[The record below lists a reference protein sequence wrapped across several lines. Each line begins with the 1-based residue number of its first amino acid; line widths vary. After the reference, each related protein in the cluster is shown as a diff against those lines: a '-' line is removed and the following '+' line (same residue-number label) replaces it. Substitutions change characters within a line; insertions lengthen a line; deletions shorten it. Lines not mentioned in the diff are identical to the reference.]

1 MTTDRTTATKR
12 VPISPLRRTALVAG
26 VLYLLSFVSIP
37 TLALYG
43 PVRDLNYIVG
53 PGPDTPVIFGG
64 VLEIIVALAC
74 IGTAVVLYPVVK
86 RQNEAAALGFVGVR
100 VLEASTIFLCVVSL
114 LSVVTLRQAG
124 VGADGLLAS
133 QALVAFHDWIFLLGQ
148 GFLPAVNA
156 LLLGSLLYQS
166 RLVPRVL
173 PVIGFIG
180 AALLVVSVAATL
192 FDLWGQLSAASALLT
207 LPIAVWEFSLG
218 VYLIVK
224 GFSPRPSQLPWRLP
238 DDYCRTKFATRQ
250 SFHTLVTTAARGP
263 RWTRFSESKL
273 AVMR

>member
-1 MTTDRTTATKR
+1 MTADRTTATKR
-12 VPISPLRRTALVAG
+12 VPMSPLRRTALVAG
-26 VLYLLSFVSIP
+26 VLYLLTFVSIP

-43 PVRDLNYIVG
+43 PMRDPNYIVG

-156 LLLGSLLYQS
+156 LLLDSLLYQS
-166 RLVPRVL
+166 RLVPQVL

-192 FDLWGQLSAASALLT
+192 FDL
-207 LPIAVWEFSLG
+207 
-218 VYLIVK
+218 
-224 GFSPRPSQLPWRLP
+224 
-238 DDYCRTKFATRQ
+238 
-250 SFHTLVTTAARGP
+250 
-263 RWTRFSESKL
+263 
-273 AVMR
+273 

>member
-1 MTTDRTTATKR
+1 MTITAPTATKR
-12 VPISPLRRTALVAG
+12 VPMDSLRKSALVAG
-26 VLYLLSFVSIP
+26 VIYLITFISIP
-37 TLALYG
+37 TLTLYG
-43 PVRDLNYIVG
+43 PVRNDPNYIVG
-53 PGPDTPVIFGG
+53 PGPDTPVIFSG

-86 RQNEAAALGFVGVR
+86 RQNEGRIGLRRCAGLGTQHD
-100 VLEASTIFLCVVSL
+100 LPLLVSL

-124 VGADGLLAS
+124 VGADGLLAA

-166 RLVPRVL
+166 RLVPQVL

-192 FDLWGQLSAASALLT
+192 FDL
-207 LPIAVWEFSLG
+207 
-218 VYLIVK
+218 
-224 GFSPRPSQLPWRLP
+224 
-238 DDYCRTKFATRQ
+238 
-250 SFHTLVTTAARGP
+250 
-263 RWTRFSESKL
+263 
-273 AVMR
+273 

>member
-1 MTTDRTTATKR
+1 M
-12 VPISPLRRTALVAG
+12 
-26 VLYLLSFVSIP
+26 
-37 TLALYG
+37 
-43 PVRDLNYIVG
+43 
-53 PGPDTPVIFGG
+53 IFGG
-64 VLEIIVALAC
+64 VLEIIVALAG

-166 RLVPRVL
+166 RLVPRVCENSETNSMAKMTGAEISASTPQL
-173 PVIGFIG
+173 SSAKWSGTCQSAHSSATYKVSFIG
-180 AALLVVSVAATL
+180 
-192 FDLWGQLSAASALLT
+192 
-207 LPIAVWEFSLG
+207 
-218 VYLIVK
+218 
-224 GFSPRPSQLPWRLP
+224 
-238 DDYCRTKFATRQ
+238 
-250 SFHTLVTTAARGP
+250 
-263 RWTRFSESKL
+263 
-273 AVMR
+273 

>member
-1 MTTDRTTATKR
+1 
-12 VPISPLRRTALVAG
+12 
-26 VLYLLSFVSIP
+26 
-37 TLALYG
+37 
-43 PVRDLNYIVG
+43 
-53 PGPDTPVIFGG
+53 
-64 VLEIIVALAC
+64 VALAC

-192 FDLWGQLSAASALLT
+192 FDLWSS
-207 LPIAVWEFSLG
+207 SRRR
-218 VYLIVK
+218 
-224 GFSPRPSQLPWRLP
+224 RPSLPFRSLCGSSLW
-238 DDYCRTKFATRQ
+238 A
-250 SFHTLVTTAARGP
+250 SI
-263 RWTRFSESKL
+263 
-273 AVMR
+273 

>member
-12 VPISPLRRTALVAG
+12 VPMSPLRRTALLAG
-26 VLYLLSFVSIP
+26 VLYLLTFVSIP

-43 PVRDLNYIVG
+43 PVRDPNYIVG

-224 GFSPRPSQLPWRLP
+224 GFKPSPI
-238 DDYCRTKFATRQ
+238 
-250 SFHTLVTTAARGP
+250 TAAMA
-263 RWTRFSESKL
+263 T
-273 AVMR
+273 A

>member
-1 MTTDRTTATKR
+1 MITDRTTATKR

-26 VLYLLSFVSIP
+26 VLYLLTFVSIP

-43 PVRDLNYIVG
+43 PVRDPNYIVG

-124 VGADGLLAS
+124 VRADGLLAS

-207 LPIAVWEFSLG
+207 LPIALWEFSLG

-224 GFSPRPSQLPWRLP
+224 GFKPSPI
-238 DDYCRTKFATRQ
+238 
-250 SFHTLVTTAARGP
+250 TAAMA
-263 RWTRFSESKL
+263 T
-273 AVMR
+273 A